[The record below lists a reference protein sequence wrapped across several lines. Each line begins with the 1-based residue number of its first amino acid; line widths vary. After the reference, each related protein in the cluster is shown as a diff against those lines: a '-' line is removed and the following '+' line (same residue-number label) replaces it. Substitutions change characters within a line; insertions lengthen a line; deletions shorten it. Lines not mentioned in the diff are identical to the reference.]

1 MSETDNNISIS
12 IDGKPITSLINRNE
26 RVDVLK
32 LLRVMVVKE

>member
-26 RVDVLK
+26 RRCFSSCYWLWW
-32 LLRVMVVKE
+32 